1 MNIRRTIKFEPEHRK
16 KDGEKLV
23 KNIPIRMIV
32 RYCSNRIDFTT
43 GFRVDVDKWDFENQI
58 VKKNTIN
65 KNKESASYINSEL
78 QKYENIIEDIFKSY
92 EVKEVIPTTSEIKEA
107 FNLKL
112 NPNSTTKSKEKI
124 KSIWVTFD
132 EFINESRKMRNWT
145 DSTYTKFLTVKK
157 HLQQFNSKLSFDTFT
172 EEGLND
178 YVEFLRETLS
188 MCNTTISKQLGYLKW
203 FLRWGVKKGY
213 NTNKAFELFKP
224 NQKNTAK
231 KVIFLSKSELKKLK
245 DAHLPENKNYLERV
259 RDVFLFSCY
268 TGLRYSDVYNLKV
281 SDIKKDY
288 IEITTIKTA
297 DSLRIDLNTES
308 RAILAKYKGIV
319 FENAKAL
326 PVISNQRMNTY
337 LKELCQIAGID
348 EQVRITTYRGN
359 QRIDKVYFKYELIGT
374 HAARRTF
381 ISLALSMGIPPQ
393 VVMKWTGHSDYKAM
407 KPYVDI
413 ADEVKTE
420 QMKKFDR
427 LL

>member
-1 MNIRRTIKFEPEHRK
+1 MNIKRNITFKLESRK

-23 KNIPIRMIV
+23 KNVPIRMIV
-32 RYCSNRIDFTT
+32 RYCAKRIDFTT
-43 GFRVDVDKWDFENQI
+43 GFRVDMDKWDSENQI
-58 VKKNTIN
+58 VKKNTTN

-92 EVKEVIPTTSEIKEA
+92 EVKEVIPTTSDVKEA
-107 FNLKL
+107 FKYKL
-112 NPNSTTKSKEKI
+112 NPSATTKNHEKLE
-124 KSIWVTFD
+124 SIWVTFD

-157 HLQQFNSKLSFDTFT
+157 HLQQFNDKLSFGTFT

-213 NTNKAFELFKP
+213 NTNKSFELFKP

-245 DAHLPENKNYLERV
+245 DAILPENKNYLDRV

-288 IEITTIKTA
+288 IEITTVKTA
-297 DSLRIDLNTES
+297 DSLRIELNDES

-319 FENAKAL
+319 FENSKVL

-359 QRIDKVYFKYELIGT
+359 QRIDKLYFKYELIGT

-420 QMKKFDR
+420 QMKKFNF